1 MSDAGGD
8 SGGTDFRPW
17 HAPRVGAAATRHQQ
31 ELAGAEA
38 EARRRGYEAGLAEG
52 RESGQ
57 AELNASAERLEAV
70 LRALAH
76 PLETVDEQAE
86 HALVEL
92 ACAVASQLVRRQL
105 HHHPDEIVPVVRES
119 VTAMAADAG
128 AVEIR
133 LQPDDAA
140 LVREALAVGEGDNA
154 WRVRDDPA
162 LSRGDCRVH
171 AGHAWVDARLDQRI
185 ARIVNHVL
193 GGERAQDAGAT
204 DPGSDSA

>member
-1 MSDAGGD
+1 LSDASGD
-8 SGGTDFRPW
+8 SGGSDFRPW
-17 HAPRVGAAATRHQQ
+17 QAPRVGAAATRHQQ
-31 ELAGAEA
+31 ALADAEA
-38 EARRRGYEAGLAEG
+38 EARQRGHEVGLAEG
-52 RESGQ
+52 REAGQ

-70 LRALAH
+70 LRALTH

-86 HALVEL
+86 RALVEL
-92 ACAVASQLVRRQL
+92 ACAVAGQLVRRQL
-105 HHHPDEIVPVVRES
+105 HHHPDEIVPVVREA

-140 LVREALAVGEGDNA
+140 IVRESLAVAEGDHD
-154 WRVRDDPA
+154 WQVRDDPA

-193 GGERAQDAGAT
+193 GGERSRDAGAT
-204 DPGSDSA
+204 GPVGDPA